1 VIDKERTMSRID
13 NLEYILLTYGANNQ
27 ILKAVEE
34 LTELTEVLI
43 KMTNKGESLDH
54 LLDEMADVYI
64 MMEQEKIACCIQPEQ
79 LDEQINEKI
88 NRQLRRIKEAENDSR
103 GCNKRVGVD

>member
-1 VIDKERTMSRID
+1 MSRKD
-13 NLEYILLTYGANNQ
+13 NLEYILQTYGANNQ

-43 KMTNKGESLDH
+43 KMVNKGDSLEH
-54 LLDEMADVYI
+54 LVDELADVYI
-64 MMEQEKIACCIQPEQ
+64 MLEQIKIACCIAPEQ

-88 NRQLRRIKEAENDSR
+88 NRQLRRIKEAEND
-103 GCNKRVGVD
+103 

>member
-1 VIDKERTMSRID
+1 MSRRD
-13 NLEYILLTYGANNQ
+13 NLEYILQTYGANNQ

-43 KMTNKGESLDH
+43 KMVNKGDSLEH
-54 LLDEMADVYI
+54 LVDELADVYI
-64 MMEQEKIACCIQPEQ
+64 MLEQIKIACCIEPEQ

-88 NRQLRRIKEAENDSR
+88 IRQLKRIKNNS
-103 GCNKRVGVD
+103 

>member
-1 VIDKERTMSRID
+1 MSRKD
-13 NLEYILLTYGANNQ
+13 DLEYILHTYGANNQ

-43 KMTNKGESLDH
+43 KMVNKGDSLEH
-54 LLDEMADVYI
+54 LIDELADVYI
-64 MMEQEKIACCIQPEQ
+64 MLEQIKIACCIEPEQ

-88 NRQLRRIKEAENDSR
+88 NRQLRRIKEAE
-103 GCNKRVGVD
+103 K